1 MVCEPGSI
9 SGTVFENRRKS
20 LIQHYERAT
29 FTLWVLPDR
38 SILTGQKL
46 KNFFRVIFLNT
57 VFRLPPMNAPLF
69 AEEIYYRWLFVQ
81 EKWQKREC
89 EMWCLFSMYFW
100 ARPSFIQLV
109 EDEVLI
115 TISLQGR
122 DVADSFDSLESLSSH
137 WLIILL
143 PPFKMPLGLTKKTRN
158 VT

>member
-1 MVCEPGSI
+1 
-9 SGTVFENRRKS
+9 
-20 LIQHYERAT
+20 
-29 FTLWVLPDR
+29 
-38 SILTGQKL
+38 
-46 KNFFRVIFLNT
+46 
-57 VFRLPPMNAPLF
+57 MNAPLF

-122 DVADSFDSLESLSSH
+122 DVADSFDSLESLVA
-137 WLIILL
+137 LTNNPP
-143 PPFKMPLGLTKKTRN
+143 PPF
-158 VT
+158 